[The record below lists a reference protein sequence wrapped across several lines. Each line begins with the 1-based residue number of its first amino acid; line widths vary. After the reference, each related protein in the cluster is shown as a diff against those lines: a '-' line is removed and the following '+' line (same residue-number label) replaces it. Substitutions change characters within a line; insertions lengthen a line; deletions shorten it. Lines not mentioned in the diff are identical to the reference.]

1 MKTILFVEDDPII
14 IQVYRGVLAGG
25 GYRVEVAEDG
35 LVAMKVIPQ
44 LRPDLV
50 VLDIMLPKVDG
61 PYVLKFIRSRPE
73 LSATK
78 VIVLSDASDVA
89 VAKEVVAQHP
99 DEAFLKSHMTPRELL
114 RQIDVLLG
122 AGGAVTPPSNG

>member
-14 IQVYRGVLAGG
+14 IQVYRGPLVGG

-35 LVAMKVIPQ
+35 LVAMRVMPQ

-50 VLDIMLPKVDG
+50 VLDIMLPKING
-61 PYVLKFIRSRPE
+61 PYVLKYIRSRPE

-78 VIVLSDASDVA
+78 VIVLSDATDVA
-89 VAKEVVAQHP
+89 AAKEMVALNP
-99 DEAFLKSHMTPRELL
+99 DGAFLKSHMTPRELL
-114 RQIDVLLG
+114 KEISVLLN
-122 AGGAVTPPSNG
+122 GGGTATPSENV